1 METQNTNGL
10 IDDDKNFVV
19 PLMVVGIVVVVL
31 LLGMGMFMPS
41 TDWIF

>member
-1 METQNTNGL
+1 MENQNTNGL
-10 IDDDKNFVV
+10 IDDDSNFVV

-31 LLGMGMFMPS
+31 LLAMGLFMPS